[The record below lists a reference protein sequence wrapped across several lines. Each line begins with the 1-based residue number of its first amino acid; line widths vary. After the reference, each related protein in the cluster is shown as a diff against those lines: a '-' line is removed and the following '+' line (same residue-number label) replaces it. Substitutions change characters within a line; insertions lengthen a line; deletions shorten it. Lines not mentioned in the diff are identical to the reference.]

1 MGDCSVLQK
10 IGNFRNHLKF
20 VKESRAWDKGQQ
32 PSTRTLSLTTD
43 RPCKEP
49 ETPPAERALRIAP
62 VSKEPPAAR
71 ELGPRDQCKSPEG

>member
-1 MGDCSVLQK
+1 MFCE
-10 IGNFRNHLKF
+10 NWEFRNHLKF
-20 VKESRAWDKGQQ
+20 VKESKAWDEGQ
-32 PSTRTLSLTTD
+32 SCNELGFDNRSA
-43 RPCKEP
+43 KEP